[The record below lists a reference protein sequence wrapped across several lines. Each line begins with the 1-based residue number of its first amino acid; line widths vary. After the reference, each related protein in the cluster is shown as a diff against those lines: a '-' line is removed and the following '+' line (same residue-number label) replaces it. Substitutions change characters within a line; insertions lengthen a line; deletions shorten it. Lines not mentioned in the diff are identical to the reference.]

1 MKLLVDIG
9 NSRVKW
15 AWLEATGL
23 RNPGAAPHA
32 GADPFDIVQS
42 AAASGRGLSGIAI
55 ASVLERSLTESLV
68 TRLSQALSVPVTTA
82 ATEATARGVRNAYTD
97 HRQMGPD
104 RWLAMVA
111 AFGAFRTAV
120 CVVNAGTAVTID
132 AVAADG
138 SHLGGLIIPGL
149 RLMRDSLV
157 RRAAGIR
164 AAADHQNDVATPAQI
179 WGRDTESCIQLGA
192 RRAAVCLIEDCMKAL
207 RDREGESSVLV
218 LTGGA
223 AAVLQSVLATAVQ
236 VRPLLVLEGLALR
249 YRDD

>member
-15 AWLEATGL
+15 AWLEESGL
-23 RNPGAAPHA
+23 RNPGAAPHT
-32 GADPFDIVQS
+32 GADPFDIVHS
-42 AAASGRGLSGIAI
+42 AAASGRVLNGIAI
-55 ASVLERSLTESLV
+55 VSVLERSLTESLV
-68 TRLSQALSVPVTTA
+68 TRLSEALGVPVRMA
-82 ATEATARGVRNAYTD
+82 ATEATAGGVRNAYTD

-111 AFGAFRTAV
+111 AFRAFRTAV

-149 RLMRDSLV
+149 QLMRDSLV

-164 AAADHQNDVATPAQI
+164 TAADHQDAAATPAQI
-179 WGRDTESCIQLGA
+179 WGRDTESCIRLGA
-192 RRAAVCLIEDCMKAL
+192 RRAAACLIEDRIKAL
-207 RDREGESSVLV
+207 RDGEGEGSVLV
-218 LTGGA
+218 LTGGDA
-223 AAVLQSVLATAVQ
+223 PALQSVLAIPAQ
-236 VRPLLVLEGLALR
+236 LRPLLVLEGLALQ

>member
-15 AWLEATGL
+15 AWLEGTAL
-23 RNPGAAPHA
+23 RDPGAAAHA
-32 GADPFDIVQS
+32 GADPFDIVHS
-42 AAASGRGLSGIAI
+42 AAAGRRGLNGIAI
-55 ASVLERSLTESLV
+55 VSVLERSLTEALL
-68 TRLSQALSVPVTTA
+68 TRLSRACGVPVRVA
-82 ATEATARGVRNAYTD
+82 ATEATAGGVRNAYAD

-111 AFGAFRTAV
+111 AFGVFRTAV

-149 RLMRDSLV
+149 QLMHDSLV

-164 AAADHQNDVATPAQI
+164 TAADHQADTATPAEI
-179 WGRDTESCIQLGA
+179 WGRDTESCIRLGA
-192 RRAAVCLIEDCMKAL
+192 RRAAVCLIEDRMKAL
-207 RDREGESSVLV
+207 RDEDGAGSVLV
-218 LTGGA
+218 LTGGDA
-223 AAVLQSVLATAVQ
+223 PALQSALAIAVQ
-236 VRPLLVLEGLALR
+236 HRPLLVLEGLALR
-249 YRDD
+249 HGDD